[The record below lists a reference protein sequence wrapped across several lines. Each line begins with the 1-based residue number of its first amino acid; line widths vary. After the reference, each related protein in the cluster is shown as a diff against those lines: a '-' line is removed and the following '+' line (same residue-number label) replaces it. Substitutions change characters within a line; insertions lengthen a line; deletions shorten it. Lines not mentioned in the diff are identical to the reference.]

1 MILFGQ
7 EVFMTEKRRSFTR
20 EFKLE
25 AVRLVTDGKQ
35 SVSQVSLKLGIR
47 PDMLRAW
54 KRQVEGGAGSSMK
67 DVFRGHGKVA
77 SQEEEVRRLRREVE
91 RLNQERE
98 FLKKAAAYF
107 AKEQS

>member
-1 MILFGQ
+1 MILFGE
-7 EVFMTEKRRSFTR
+7 EVFMGGKRRSFTR

-25 AVRLVTDGKQ
+25 AVRLVTEGGQ
-35 SVSQVSLKLGIR
+35 SVAEVSLKLGIR

-54 KRQVEGGAGSSMK
+54 KREVGGAGDSLK
-67 DVFRGHGKVA
+67 DVFRGHGKVPT
-77 SQEEEVRRLRREVE
+77 QEAELRRLRREVE
-91 RLNQERE
+91 RLSEERD